1 MVVKEEQGT
10 NKMIKLKDLYPNQV
24 SFNKKKYFGETI
36 AEAKVSDVKRM
47 EKMADKIVADMKKLN
62 QMFTKLHDSKTS
74 NPSAYRTLKDWE
86 QLQRDADVKYGSWFG
101 YVYDSDNVE
110 K

>member
-62 QMFTKLHDSKTS
+62 QMFAKLHDAKTS
-74 NPSAYRTLKDWE
+74 NPNTYRTLKDWE
-86 QLQRDADVKYGSWFG
+86 ELQRDASGKYGGWFE

-110 K
+110 